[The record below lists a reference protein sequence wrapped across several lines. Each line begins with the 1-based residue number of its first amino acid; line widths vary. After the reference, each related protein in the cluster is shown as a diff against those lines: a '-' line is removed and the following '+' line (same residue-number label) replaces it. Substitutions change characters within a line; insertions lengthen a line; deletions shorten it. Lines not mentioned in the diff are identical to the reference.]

1 YMKIN
6 VRWSVFLL
14 LTSLVVLSPLLT
26 VLSYRFGFFV
36 GGYKEIIQISLTLIV
51 FYYLIEKIRLKI
63 SWPITLVACFS
74 LYCLFHFIG
83 WRDIGLIFDGFRF
96 QVIYMISC
104 SLLLISSI
112 SCRNNDVDVFIKSLF
127 YSGFPVLSIGLI
139 ELFDP
144 KIISI
149 LYGVD
154 KSSMS
159 NVTLAIGDRL
169 ISTLG
174 NPINLGIYMC
184 FFICSSYFLAKK
196 ADVFYYWIIFWILFG
211 LTSLVIFF
219 TLSRLAFLTLIILF
233 LYIGIDGWRSR
244 NKTTLSVISILV
256 LLIFPKLL
264 SVLLSN
270 SDIFSRFYDML
281 ELTTFSE
288 NSRISNWEVALKNL
302 DSFIKMIW
310 GLGIGASNPTSG
322 SGGILVEN
330 SLLTILIEFGL
341 IGLTM
346 YISIV
351 FSMYF
356 RANDSHFFEKEYSV
370 FFNMFLITFF
380 VMSIGN
386 DVNRNF
392 PFVFYFWSVVFL
404 IFKKECRSKEK

>member
-1 YMKIN
+1 MKIN

-36 GGYKEIIQISLTLIV
+36 GGYKEITQISLTLIV

-211 LTSLVIFF
+211 LTSLVMFF

-288 NSRISNWEVALKNL
+288 NSRISNWKVALKNL

>member
-1 YMKIN
+1 
-6 VRWSVFLL
+6 
-14 LTSLVVLSPLLT
+14 LT

>member
-1 YMKIN
+1 MKIN

-36 GGYKEIIQISLTLIV
+36 GGYKEITQISLTLIV

-211 LTSLVIFF
+211 LTSLVVFF

-288 NSRISNWEVALKNL
+288 NSRISNWKVALKNL

>member
-1 YMKIN
+1 M
-6 VRWSVFLL
+6 
-14 LTSLVVLSPLLT
+14 
-26 VLSYRFGFFV
+26 
-36 GGYKEIIQISLTLIV
+36 
-51 FYYLIEKIRLKI
+51 
-63 SWPITLVACFS
+63 
-74 LYCLFHFIG
+74 
-83 WRDIGLIFDGFRF
+83 
-96 QVIYMISC
+96 
-104 SLLLISSI
+104 
-112 SCRNNDVDVFIKSLF
+112 
-127 YSGFPVLSIGLI
+127 I

>member
-1 YMKIN
+1 MKIN

-127 YSGFPVLSIGLI
+127 YSGLPVLSIGLI

-196 ADVFYYWIIFWILFG
+196 TDVFYYWVIFWILFG
-211 LTSLVIFF
+211 LSSLVIFF

-244 NKTTLSVISILV
+244 NKTTLIVISILV

-310 GLGIGASNPTSG
+310 GLGVGASNPTSG

-341 IGLTM
+341 IGLTI

>member
-1 YMKIN
+1 MKIN

>member
-1 YMKIN
+1 
-6 VRWSVFLL
+6 
-14 LTSLVVLSPLLT
+14 LVVLSPLLT